1 MTITSIDDAI
11 IEPEEDIIIEIES
24 ISSGSIHPI
33 NNDRQERKNN
43 DLHHTLDGNKLKK
56 VINSKQPTK
65 LNLHIGPAQIG
76 VIKNIMTIII
86 FNLLSIILSQLLLP

>member
-1 MTITSIDDAI
+1 MSEDASIDI
-11 IEPEEDIIIEIES
+11 N
-24 ISSGSIHPI
+24 PI
-33 NNDRQERKNN
+33 NNDNHESKHN

-56 VINSKQPTK
+56 VINSKKPTK

-76 VIKNIMTIII
+76 VIKNIITIII